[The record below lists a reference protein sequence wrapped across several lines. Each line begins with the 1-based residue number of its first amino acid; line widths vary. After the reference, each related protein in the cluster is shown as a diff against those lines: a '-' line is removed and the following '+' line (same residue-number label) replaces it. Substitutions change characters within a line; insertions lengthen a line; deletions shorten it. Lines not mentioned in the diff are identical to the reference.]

1 MPIKDNLMFVMF
13 TCGYVF
19 H

>member
-1 MPIKDNLMFVMF
+1 MPITDNLMFVMF